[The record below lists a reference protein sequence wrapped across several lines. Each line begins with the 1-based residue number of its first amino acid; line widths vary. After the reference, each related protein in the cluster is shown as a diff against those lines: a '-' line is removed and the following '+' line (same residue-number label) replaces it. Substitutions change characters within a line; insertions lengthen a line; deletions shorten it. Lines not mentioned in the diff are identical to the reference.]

1 MNVGYY
7 FAMWGKSAH
16 GFMQHPGADVHT
28 PLELTG
34 RLDASML
41 SHGITLAE

>member
-1 MNVGYY
+1 
-7 FAMWGKSAH
+7 MWGKSAL
-16 GFMQHPGADVHT
+16 GLMQHIGADVHT

-41 SHGITLAE
+41 GYGITLAE